1 MQPVESV
8 YNMASG
14 SKMTG
19 ALEDGDLCLSSRLTC
34 ANKTDDRDKTGQ
46 LWYVHVTVIWTLSRA
61 FVAVF
66 Q

>member
-1 MQPVESV
+1 
-8 YNMASG
+8 MASG
-14 SKMTG
+14 SKTAG

-34 ANKTDDRDKTGQ
+34 ANKTADKDKTGQ
-46 LWYVHVTVIWTLSRA
+46 LWYVQVTVTWKLRRA